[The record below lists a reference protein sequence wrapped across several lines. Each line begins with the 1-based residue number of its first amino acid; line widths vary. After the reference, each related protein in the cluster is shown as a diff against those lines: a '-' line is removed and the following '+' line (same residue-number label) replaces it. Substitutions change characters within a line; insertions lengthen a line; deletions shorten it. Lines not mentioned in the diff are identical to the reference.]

1 MANQRR
7 AMPAGDS
14 AEGPAVER
22 HGAVWR
28 VRSLAVARQV
38 LRARESTTQ
47 AGFSA
52 EAIPRGHLKHYPIL
66 ISDGPVHDRQ
76 RSKVARF
83 LAPAVVAERYTG
95 QLEATADRLL
105 AAARAAGGCVVDELA
120 LEYTVDVTSQ
130 VVGLTESRVR
140 SMARRLVSFFDQ
152 PPLDITKPDLG
163 RSNREWAMAA
173 VNALVPIARFY
184 LADVRP
190 AIRARRRQRRHDIIS
205 HLIDEGYTNLDILVE
220 SVTYGT
226 AGMVTTREFI
236 AMACWHLLDDQ
247 RLRERYLVATQPE
260 RFAILNEL
268 IRLEPV
274 VGHLYRRASR
284 PVPLTDAGT
293 EWTIPEGDL
302 IDVCVRPANADP
314 VALGENP
321 LQVCPGRDLPA
332 GVNAAGLS
340 FGDGA
345 HRCPGQ
351 PLAILETDVLL
362 TRLLRLDP
370 TLAGTPTI
378 GWDALIEGYQVR
390 GLELRLDPVAG

>member
-1 MANQRR
+1 MALNQRR
-7 AMPAGDS
+7 ATPPAEAD
-14 AEGPAVER
+14 GPAVEQLD
-22 HGAVWR
+22 GLWR
-28 VRSLAVARQV
+28 IRSLAVARQV
-38 LRARESTTQ
+38 LRARASTTQ

-66 ISDGPVHDRQ
+66 ISDGPLHDEQ
-76 RSKVARF
+76 RSKVGRF
-83 LAPAVVAERYTG
+83 LAPAVVAERYTER
-95 QLEATADRLL
+95 LEACADRLL
-105 AAARAAGGCVVDELA
+105 ADAARAGGCLLDDLA
-120 LEYTVDVTSQ
+120 LEYTVEVTSH

-140 SMARRLVSFFDQ
+140 AMAARLVTFFNQ

-163 RSNREWAMAA
+163 RTNAQWAKAA

-190 AIRARRRQRRHDIIS
+190 AIRARRRERRNDIIS
-205 HLIDEGYTNLDILVE
+205 HLIDEGYTDLDILVE
-220 SVTYGT
+220 CVTYGT
-226 AGMVTTREFI
+226 AGMVTTREFVS
-236 AMACWHLLDDQ
+236 MACWHLLENPA
-247 RLRERYLVATQPE
+247 LRERYLVAGQPE
-260 RFAILNEL
+260 RFAILNEV

-274 VGHLYRRASR
+274 VGHLYRRAQQ
-284 PVPLTDAGT
+284 PVELSDG
-293 EWTIPEGDL
+293 EESWTVPAGDL

-314 VALGENP
+314 VAVGDDPLG
-321 LQVCPGRDLPA
+321 VCPGRDLPA

-370 TLAGTPTI
+370 TATAVPTI

-390 GLELRLDPVAG
+390 GLRLEFSPAG

>member
-1 MANQRR
+1 MADQRR
-7 AMPAGDS
+7 AIPTGGADD
-14 AEGPAVER
+14 GPAVER
-22 HGAVWR
+22 DGGVWR
-28 VRSLAVARQV
+28 VRSLAAARQV

-52 EAIPRGHLKHYPIL
+52 EAIPRGRLKHYPIL
-66 ISDGPVHDRQ
+66 ISDGPLHDQQ

-83 LAPAVVAERYTG
+83 LAPTVVAHRYTA
-95 QLEATADRLL
+95 QLEATADRLI
-105 AAARAAGGCVVDELA
+105 AAAQAAGGCVVDDLA

-130 VVGLTESRVR
+130 VVGLTESTVS
-140 SMARRLVSFFDQ
+140 SMARRLVSFFNQ
-152 PPLDITKPDLG
+152 PPLDITRPDLG
-163 RSNREWAMAA
+163 RSNREWAKAA

-236 AMACWHLLDDQ
+236 AMACWHLLDDPA
-247 RLRERYLVATQPE
+247 LREHYLVAEQPE

-284 PVPLTDAGT
+284 PVALTEAGT
-293 EWTIPEGDL
+293 TWTIPAGDL

-314 VALGENP
+314 AALAEPP
-321 LQVCPGRDLPA
+321 LEVCPGRDLPS

-362 TRLLRLDP
+362 TRLLALRP
-370 TLAGTPTI
+370 TRTTTPMI

-390 GLELRLDPVAG
+390 GLRLRLDPVPP

>member
-1 MANQRR
+1 MTINQRL
-7 AMPAGDS
+7 AVPAGD
-14 AEGPAVER
+14 EDGPGVEQLD
-22 HGAVWR
+22 GLWR
-28 VRSLAVARQV
+28 IRSLAVARQV

-66 ISDGPVHDRQ
+66 ISDGPAHDRQ

-83 LAPAVVAERYTG
+83 LAPAVVADRYTG
-95 QLEATADRLL
+95 QLEASADRLL
-105 AAARAAGGCVVDELA
+105 ADAVRAGSCRLDDLA
-120 LEYTVDVTSQ
+120 LEYTVEVTSH

-140 SMARRLVSFFDQ
+140 AMAARLVTFFNQ

-163 RSNREWAMAA
+163 RTNAQWARAA

-190 AIRARRRQRRHDIIS
+190 AIRVRRKQRRRDIIS

-220 SVTYGT
+220 CVTYGT
-226 AGMVTTREFI
+226 AGMVTTREFVS
-236 AMACWHLLDDQ
+236 MACWHLLENPA
-247 RLRERYLVATQPE
+247 LRDRYLVADEPE
-260 RFAILNEL
+260 RFAILNEI

-274 VGHLYRRASR
+274 VGHLYRRVHK
-284 PVPLTDAGT
+284 PVELVDG
-293 EWTIPEGDL
+293 EQSWTVPEGDL
-302 IDVCVRPANADP
+302 VDVCVRPANADP
-314 VALGENP
+314 VALGGDP
-321 LQVCPGRDLPA
+321 LELCPGRDLPS

-362 TRLLRLDP
+362 TRLLRLEP
-370 TLAGTPTI
+370 VVAARPTI

-390 GLELRLDPVAG
+390 GLQLGFPTGS